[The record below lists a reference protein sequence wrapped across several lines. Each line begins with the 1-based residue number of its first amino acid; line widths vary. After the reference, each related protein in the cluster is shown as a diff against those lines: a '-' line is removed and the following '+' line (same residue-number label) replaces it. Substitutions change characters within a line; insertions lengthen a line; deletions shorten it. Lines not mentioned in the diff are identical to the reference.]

1 MNILGIGDGLDAG
14 AALIVD
20 DHVVACAFE
29 KHFNQVS
36 RSRAF
41 PWRAIEGVLQ
51 EGKIA
56 PGDVD
61 VVAVAGRFSPPFFLR
76 RHPGLRAIARDPFS
90 PALDMQVFY
99 QAILRQTGMGA
110 FEADRTAEW
119 FEKRLLT
126 RGIDPQRVNMVD
138 VHTALAEGAYRSQPE
153 DDVLVVVLHPMGD
166 GVSCSVHRGRFGQ
179 LDRVWEQRGFATLH
193 VHLQRCAHAIGHDV
207 VLASDTLWSMAARGE
222 PDSNLVSML
231 RRLLTVEGDRLS
243 RRSYPLPVSPQDE
256 VYDALR
262 RAPVEVAAASVLRN
276 LEDAVM
282 ALLTHHVMTWRCR
295 NIVLAGAVFENSR
308 LLANIM
314 ESEIASYVR
323 VPSLPGWGLL
333 PFGAAATES
342 GVTPRKQG
350 SYIGLSWPEQEI
362 LPNGTSVT
370 SSEMAKRLMDGAVVM
385 RCAARDCMGRSRAG
399 TRSLLVSVDALDSLT
414 RILGE
419 VGYEEGYEPC
429 ILVREGTAGFES
441 LAAHGEAS
449 RIVSALPSAAQ
460 QRCSALMGGD
470 GRAHV
475 HLVPEASDPFLYA
488 TLKSMSKGRR
498 TGILASFRLPEG
510 DISSASSVVALWD
523 KHSCIDGLLVHDRV
537 RWRTEA

>member
-1 MNILGIGDGLDAG
+1 
-14 AALIVD
+14 
-20 DHVVACAFE
+20 
-29 KHFNQVS
+29 
-36 RSRAF
+36 
-41 PWRAIEGVLQ
+41 
-51 EGKIA
+51 
-56 PGDVD
+56 
-61 VVAVAGRFSPPFFLR
+61 
-76 RHPGLRAIARDPFS
+76 
-90 PALDMQVFY
+90 
-99 QAILRQTGMGA
+99 
-110 FEADRTAEW
+110 
-119 FEKRLLT
+119 
-126 RGIDPQRVNMVD
+126 MVD
-138 VHTALAEGAYRSQPE
+138 VHTALAEGAYRSQAE

-350 SYIGLSWPEQEI
+350 SYIGLSWP
-362 LPNGTSVT
+362 
-370 SSEMAKRLMDGAVVM
+370 
-385 RCAARDCMGRSRAG
+385 
-399 TRSLLVSVDALDSLT
+399 
-414 RILGE
+414 
-419 VGYEEGYEPC
+419 
-429 ILVREGTAGFES
+429 
-441 LAAHGEAS
+441 
-449 RIVSALPSAAQ
+449 
-460 QRCSALMGGD
+460 
-470 GRAHV
+470 
-475 HLVPEASDPFLYA
+475 
-488 TLKSMSKGRR
+488 R
-498 TGILASFRLPEG
+498 TGDLAE
-510 DISSASSVVALWD
+510 WD
-523 KHSCIDGLLVHDRV
+523 VCHQQ
-537 RWRTEA
+537 